1 MILYRPDGDVYNTHI
16 KYRPRTCFI
25 MTKLGQPISSE
36 IKGIRVELSEILR
49 RRQIEEIDAKSIVTG
64 LDFLNKI
71 WNIIIIIIITVPL
84 GIAIIDCDMSKH
96 TLSNIFYE
104 IGFMQ
109 ACGKE
114 TLVIKTK
121 DAEIPSDFIRTE
133 YVEYGNDFKNEMEK
147 FFDDLFERPDNYQIM
162 AEVLENNPF
171 LAIDYLRRAYL
182 ITGDAEYRNKAKIV
196 YKNASI
202 DGRAKTNVEALLI
215 NF

>member
-1 MILYRPDGDVYNTHI
+1 MIFYRPDGDVHTTQI

-25 MTKLGQPISSE
+25 MTKLGQPISHE
-36 IKGIRVELSEILR
+36 IENIKIELRKVFEK
-49 RRQIEEIDAKSIVTG
+49 RQIEEIDAESIVTG
-64 LDFLNKI
+64 RDFLMKI
-71 WNIIIIIIITVPL
+71 WNLIITVPL
-84 GIAIIDCDMSKH
+84 GIAIIDNNMSGQ

-121 DAEIPSDFIRTE
+121 DAKIPSDFIRTE
-133 YVEYGNDFKNEMEK
+133 YVEYGNRFENKLDK
-147 FFDDLFERPDNYQIM
+147 FFNTFFTLPEYYDEM
-162 AEVLENNPF
+162 AEVLENNPL

-182 ITGDAEYRNKAKIV
+182 ISGDTKYNTKANII
-196 YKNASI
+196 YNDLPT
-202 DGRAKTNVEALLI
+202 DGRAKNCVEALLV